1 MEDLALVV
9 NDSNPNKCVAE
20 RFLKQLDPVAK
31 GFTFQTFDDLKGRN
45 NPSLTKV
52 LHGTLDEHWDA
63 LASLNIQ
70 GAQQSLQQGQGLV
83 QKLHD
88 AGSTSRQTLASILD
102 TMRQVSK
109 AS

>member
-70 GAQQSLQQGQGLV
+70 GAGVFITVNETNFSGRTTQDMV
-83 QKLHD
+83 NVRAMFRED
-88 AGSTSRQTLASILD
+88 D
-102 TMRQVSK
+102 TGG
-109 AS
+109 